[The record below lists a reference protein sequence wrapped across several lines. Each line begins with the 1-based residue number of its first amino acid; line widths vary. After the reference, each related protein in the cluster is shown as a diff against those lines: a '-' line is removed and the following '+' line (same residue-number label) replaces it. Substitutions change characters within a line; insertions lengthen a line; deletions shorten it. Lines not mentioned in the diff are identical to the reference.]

1 VVTKGLVFVAPSP
14 RLGHGLEVNQRSPEQ
29 MHINNSKDNFYF
41 SCVLTTYMYDNMLVK
56 KNAKYYS
63 LPGKEPLTGEIFYAL
78 VANRN
83 FADGLGLLYKK
94 NTSTPTKENLTVNDR
109 NSVNFRSV
117 ENPSLRCII
126 IVIDYF
132 SV

>member
-1 VVTKGLVFVAPSP
+1 
-14 RLGHGLEVNQRSPEQ
+14 

-56 KNAKYYS
+56 KTPSSQVRNHW
-63 LPGKEPLTGEIFYAL
+63 ETLTGEIFYAL

-132 SV
+132 SVNIV